1 MPQAMCH
8 SRIDVKMSTM
18 FTLGSD
24 FTLHKRECK
33 TTTESQKQKCHHDVY
48 SVYNLYVFS
57 NQVIMYLY
65 AISAE

>member
-33 TTTESQKQKCHHDVY
+33 TTTETEMSP
-48 SVYNLYVFS
+48 
-57 NQVIMYLY
+57 
-65 AISAE
+65 